1 MSFDDDDYHYQD
13 RISASREPEDLFTHD
28 EPKDLVKRLTQAWI
42 NERAA
47 PEILKYESDCVSG
60 LVAKCDDQQA
70 VIDELDS
77 GNDASIIISI
87 LYQTELERI
96 KFVLR
101 SYLRTR
107 ISKIERHCQFILKDL
122 SSRRKLSKG
131 ETSYAES
138 YLKTTQDHYHSSFLS
153 SLPLTLQVQDDVV
166 FHRKLNMVSEPSL
179 DEGVFCRI
187 NEDIGNF
194 QLTEDE
200 TILMETGQIYIL
212 RYGAV
217 RALLQR
223 GQISLI

>member
-1 MSFDDDDYHYQD
+1 MSLDDDHYHYQD
-13 RISASREPEDLFTHD
+13 RISASREPEDLLTHD
-28 EPKDLVKRLTQAWI
+28 EREDLVKRLTQAWI

-47 PEILKYESDCVSG
+47 PEILKYENDCVNG
-60 LVAKCDDQQA
+60 LIAKCDDQQA
-70 VIDELDS
+70 VIDELDT
-77 GNDASIIISI
+77 GNDASILISI

-122 SSRRKLSKG
+122 SSRRKLSKA

-166 FHRKLNMVSEPSL
+166 FHRKMNMVSEPSL

-187 NEDIGNF
+187 NEDIGYF
-194 QLTEDE
+194 QLGEGDP
-200 TILMETGQIYIL
+200 IVMETGQIYIF
-212 RYGAV
+212 RYGAI